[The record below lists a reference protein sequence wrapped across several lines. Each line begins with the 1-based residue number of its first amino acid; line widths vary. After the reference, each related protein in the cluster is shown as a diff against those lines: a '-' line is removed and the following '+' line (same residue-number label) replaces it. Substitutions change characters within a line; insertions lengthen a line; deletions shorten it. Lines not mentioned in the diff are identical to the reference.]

1 MYIVVKQILP
11 RWKSKSMAVPGLV
24 CPGAVPAEMI
34 CRSGA
39 GGELGSIGR
48 VGFPAHFG
56 TGKVNPGSRIR
67 SARRWTGKSTLPGC
81 DISLVGGTPRR
92 VYAQEFNRMQTS
104 ACEHLSPSNRE
115 TGSPTPW
122 SRSWSPWQEATLNN

>member
-1 MYIVVKQILP
+1 MYIVVKQIQS
-11 RWKSKSMAVPGLV
+11 RWNSKSMAVPGLV

-56 TGKVNPGSRIR
+56 TGKVNPVSRIR
-67 SARRWTGKSTLPGC
+67 SARRWTGKSTLPSSATLKT
-81 DISLVGGTPRR
+81 IRI
-92 VYAQEFNRMQTS
+92 FNR
-104 ACEHLSPSNRE
+104 EE
-115 TGSPTPW
+115 W
-122 SRSWSPWQEATLNN
+122 S